1 MDPFVELLKEINIAQ
16 IFIMF
21 AGGWVFYTRLDKK
34 ITDVKVDLKN
44 ELSKV
49 ESGLKSE
56 ISKVESGLNSKIDK
70 VESGLNSK
78 IDKVES
84 GLNSKIDK
92 LESGLNKRI
101 DKLSEKVEDIDRRLC
116 RIEGGIGFAHFAY
129 QQARTQKVNS
139 QPEEPTHPQEGAAE
153 Q

>member
-1 MDPFVELLKEINIAQ
+1 MDPFVELLKEVNIAQ
-16 IFIMF
+16 IFIIF

-34 ITDVKVDLKN
+34 ITDVKVDLN
-44 ELSKV
+44 SKID
-49 ESGLKSE
+49 KA
-56 ISKVESGLNSKIDK
+56 ESGLNSKIDK
-70 VESGLNSK
+70 L
-78 IDKVES
+78 ES

-101 DKLSEKVEDIDRRLC
+101 DKLGEKVEDIDRRLC

-153 Q
+153 E